1 MTGCQL
7 IEGSLRIPAERAADA
22 LTAALKA
29 LGAASAQGIDTLIDR
44 VLGIRPVP
52 GAETNAA
59 PGFVIDS
66 FHGTIDDRVEAA
78 LQALAPYA
86 QHDAVLLFQDSHGQ
100 RWRYLISGGTAV
112 KQNPVV
118 LWRDVDDDQPRTGGI
133 LAPLTLS
140 RCADRYAQWWAE
152 AAADDEII
160 HAIEAV
166 LEATKTHCEAE
177 YALHEMMLTVFQNTG
192 SSWRSWMQVEGLGPD
207 VTIEHL
213 TLDMDIAHNGDGV
226 IDGVDVVMFLY
237 VGGSC
242 APRLTQAVKV
252 YVDHAGY
259 VFAPTANTPVDAFAE
274 IIDTTLQLINQ
285 DIAEQD
291 QFTLTARDTLTR
303 CIPEGAAVP

>member
-1 MTGCQL
+1 VIGSQL

-22 LTAALKA
+22 LTAAQNA
-29 LGAASAQGIDTLIDR
+29 LDGASAEGIDTLIELG
-44 VLGIRPVP
+44 LGIRPVP
-52 GAETNAA
+52 AATADDAA

-66 FHGTIDDRVEAA
+66 FHGTIDDRVETV
-78 LQALAPYA
+78 LNALAPYA
-86 QHDAVLLFQDSHGQ
+86 ERDAVLLFQDSHGQ
-100 RWRYLISGGTAV
+100 RWRYLISGHRAI

-118 LWRDVDDDQPRTGGI
+118 LWRDVDDDQPRSGGI

-152 AAADDEII
+152 AAKDDEII

-192 SSWRSWMQVEGLGPD
+192 SSWRSWVQVQGLGRD
-207 VTIEHL
+207 VTVDHL

-226 IDGVDVVMFLY
+226 VDGVDVVMFCY

-259 VFAPTANTPVDAFAE
+259 VFAPTASTLVDAFAE
-274 IIDTTLQLINQ
+274 IIDTALQLINQ

-291 QFTLTARDTLTR
+291 QFTFGARDTLAR
-303 CIPEGAAVP
+303 CVREEAVN